1 MLASAEPVAHADR
14 MRGAD
19 CPGWSVLV
27 PAELITHGD
36 QMQGADCLECHTGPV
51 LDPLSLLRGHSPFF
65 TGVSSHRP
73 PPQLGVWAPSWSPSL
88 MA

>member
-36 QMQGADCLECHTGPV
+36 QMQGADCLECHTAQRT
-51 LDPLSLLRGHSPFF
+51 LSLLHWGVVPPASP
-65 TGVSSHRP
+65 TT
-73 PPQLGVWAPSWSPSL
+73 WSVGP
-88 MA
+88 